1 MSRACERKV
10 AGVLM
15 YVLVGFLCSVGAI
28 NFFIIDHC
36 FLVRVMGAQVSE
48 QIAFFAERLF
58 AVVLGTNKGAL
69 SCLKIDFGLLTC
81 SLIWILRRPAL
92 EYRLLQLLKV
102 QAKGFWPV

>member
-36 FLVRVMGAQVSE
+36 FLVRVMSAQVGE
-48 QIAFFAERLF
+48 QIAFFAERLL
-58 AVVLGTNKGAL
+58 AVVLRANKGAL
-69 SCLKIDFGLLTC
+69 SGLKFNK
-81 SLIWILRRPAL
+81 P
-92 EYRLLQLLKV
+92 
-102 QAKGFWPV
+102 

>member
-15 YVLVGFLCSVGAI
+15 NVLVGFLCSVGAI

-58 AVVLGTNKGAL
+58 AVVLGTNIGAL
-69 SCLKIDFGLLTC
+69 SCLKIDF
-81 SLIWILRRPAL
+81 
-92 EYRLLQLLKV
+92 
-102 QAKGFWPV
+102 